1 MRRILLSLI
10 FLLGS
15 SYVFADYNQDLELR
29 RLLDDLPGFIEYK
42 DETIADKYLTAREYI
57 SLIKAGVLYVEHSE
71 VVINAQEY
79 FDEYCEKIIE
89 YDNSSKEKLTFH
101 DFFEWTSNYI
111 RTNRGKF
118 PKPTK

>member
-42 DETIADKYLTAREYI
+42 DETIADKYLD
-57 SLIKAGVLYVEHSE
+57 SVK
-71 VVINAQEY
+71 
-79 FDEYCEKIIE
+79 
-89 YDNSSKEKLTFH
+89 
-101 DFFEWTSNYI
+101 
-111 RTNRGKF
+111 
-118 PKPTK
+118 